1 MKYYC
6 ITDPVEIRIMILYA
20 LREATEQ
27 ISRPQLTHALLASA
41 DVDMFDICD
50 AMAFLEKA
58 NEIFRFI
65 NSEGR
70 EVMDLTDS
78 GKITAE
84 CFYKDI
90 PLQVR
95 EYIVQTLKEL
105 HAFKEEQN
113 RVTANAV
120 PVSFTEYSA
129 QLGLR
134 ESEIDLLKLQL
145 YAKDE
150 EIANLMCKNFKKKH
164 AEIYAYLLKTLTE
177 NEE

>member
-1 MKYYC
+1 MKYYS

-27 ISRPQLTHALLASA
+27 ISRPQLTHSLLASA

-50 AMAFLEKA
+50 AMAFLEQA
-58 NEIFRFI
+58 NEIFRYT

-78 GKITAE
+78 GKISAE
-84 CFYKDI
+84 CFYKEL

-95 EYIVQTLKEL
+95 EYIVKTLKEL

-113 RVTANAV
+113 RLTAKTV
-120 PVSFTEYSA
+120 PVSFTDYSA

-134 ESEIDLLKLQL
+134 ESETDLLTMTVF
-145 YAKDE
+145 AKDE
-150 EIANLMCKNFKKKH
+150 EIADVMCKNFKKKH
-164 AEIYAYLLKTLTE
+164 AEIYDYLLKTLTE
-177 NEE
+177 TE